1 VILLVMLSVVA
12 RPVHACGG
20 GEEILVANIGHAPT
34 ADPPSWSTIT
44 PPRVDKNQ
52 AIYFHALNSAGEP
65 LQDTNDQD
73 YVGGQIKQDT
83 AHYDWDYCYN
93 TDVDTHS
100 LHALIA
106 YPTPGNRTVHLAVDD
121 EDGDGYT
128 DDDPEQDEMLLKV
141 TMTVETDWMS
151 GYQLVSMDVFPGR
164 WSGAGYGSVAIDADH
179 DSNCTH
185 HEYLYDHF
193 ATDAAL
199 TAYLDSYENQ
209 DCDLYLIGIDKWS
222 RTYYPNAVG
231 FCWPKVPPH
240 RYACIFRGEGA
251 GLSVEL
257 HETAC
262 HDATVGAIGHCTSGD
277 VCACKDP
284 VSASTFCASCNQ
296 EMRDDIKSRSP

>member
-1 VILLVMLSVVA
+1 
-12 RPVHACGG
+12 
-20 GEEILVANIGHAPT
+20 
-34 ADPPSWSTIT
+34 
-44 PPRVDKNQ
+44 VDKNQ

-93 TDVDTHS
+93 TDVDTHG

-179 DSNCTH
+179 DSNCTY
-185 HEYLYDHF
+185 HEYLR
-193 ATDAAL
+193 DAFPEDDDLA
-199 TAYLDSYENQ
+199 AYLDGYENQ
-209 DCDLYLIGIDKWS
+209 SCDLYLIGIDKWS
-222 RTYYPNAVG
+222 EGDNYSGVSWRAKYS
-231 FCWPKVPPH
+231 
-240 RYACIFRGEGA
+240 CICRGKGA
-251 GLSVEL
+251 GLGTEL
-257 HETAC
+257 HEAAC

-277 VCACKDP
+277 VCACK
-284 VSASTFCASCNQ
+284 ASTGDPKRGDVFCASCRQ